1 MDDLFHDFEMYRS
14 IQMSIAEQDCSYN
27 PEGYVFC
34 QENGSPYEPRTFQ
47 DLFKRCVRQAGIQD
61 ANFHALRHTFATR
74 SLERGMD
81 VVTLSRLLGHANP
94 SITLDKYGHAL
105 DEHKRTS
112 IEKLGDIYSI
122 NHQRGS
128 VPAPQDEPSTPEMKM
143 GW

>member
-1 MDDLFHDFEMYRS
+1 
-14 IQMSIAEQDCSYN
+14 
-27 PEGYVFC
+27 
-34 QENGSPYEPRTFQ
+34 
-47 DLFKRCVRQAGIQD
+47 
-61 ANFHALRHTFATR
+61 
-74 SLERGMD
+74 MD

-122 NHQRGS
+122 NRQSG
-128 VPAPQDEPSTPEMKM
+128 PAPDPQDEPSAPEMKM